1 MSCWVLSEVIF
12 WPKWSFCNRAS
23 SRFFMHMKTHFST
36 VSFYLNLQINNFF
49 KTARLICIS
58 VSLYI
63 ARRRGFWFGQCIT
76 IWKKYTNYTVS
87 VSTSFY
93 WAAQTRLTV
102 VKDLLIDW
110 LIAILI
116 NDTAP
121 TDMVLREGG
130 VGLFIELLNLVM
142 YHICKQSGRTE
153 GLSSGGG
160 LPVRF
165 S

>member
-1 MSCWVLSEVIF
+1 M
-12 WPKWSFCNRAS
+12 
-23 SRFFMHMKTHFST
+23 
-36 VSFYLNLQINNFF
+36 
-49 KTARLICIS
+49 
-58 VSLYI
+58 
-63 ARRRGFWFGQCIT
+63 
-76 IWKKYTNYTVS
+76 
-87 VSTSFY
+87 
-93 WAAQTRLTV
+93 
-102 VKDLLIDW
+102 
-110 LIAILI
+110 I

-160 LPVRF
+160 GSQSGLANHNFLSEGAKECKYNVHEVGAR